1 MLSKQGGASMRV
13 LMTGG
18 GTAGHINPAL
28 AIAAKIEQENPDA
41 EILFVGAKGRMET
54 TLVPQAGY
62 AIRTVDVRGFQ
73 RRLSVKNVGRN
84 LSAAVHAV
92 TAGRESTRILREFR
106 PDIAIGTG
114 GYVCGPV
121 LRKAAQMG
129 IPVVVHESNAYPGM
143 TVKML
148 AKHATVLLADEAARR
163 YLPPETK
170 VVVTGNPIRADF
182 LRLDKQQAR
191 RELGLDDR
199 PLILSFGG
207 SLGAERINAVMA
219 EVLRRSHEK
228 GGYQHIHGAGRRG
241 YASLCA
247 QLQEQGVPLQG
258 DGIWVREYIDDMPRC
273 MAAADLVISRSGAM
287 TLSELPAAGKASILI
302 PSPNVAENHQY
313 HNAMALANRGAARCI
328 EEKDLTP
335 DVLWGA
341 MTDIVDHPDVLHD
354 MAAKARGA
362 AILDAADRIYDVIKT
377 ILAKQ

>member
-1 MLSKQGGASMRV
+1 MRV

-28 AIAAKIEQENPDA
+28 AIAAKIQQEDPSAD
-41 EILFVGAKGRMET
+41 ILFVGAKGRMET

-62 AIRTVDVRGFQ
+62 PIRTVDVRGFQ
-73 RRLSVKNVGRN
+73 RRLTVKNIGRN

-92 TAGRESTRILREFR
+92 TAGRESSRILRDFR

-114 GYVCGPV
+114 GYVCGPI

-129 IPVVVHESNAYPGM
+129 IPVAVHESNAYPGV

-148 AKHATVLLADEAARR
+148 AKYATVMLADEAARK
-163 YLPPETK
+163 YLPPDAR

-182 LRLDKQQAR
+182 LRISKEEAR
-191 RELGLDDR
+191 RELGLDGR

-207 SLGAERINAVMA
+207 SLGAERLNAVMA
-219 EVLRRSHEK
+219 EVLGRSHEK
-228 GGYQHIHGAGRRG
+228 KAYQHIHGTGRRG
-241 YASLCA
+241 YDSFCA
-247 QLQEQGVPLQG
+247 RLKEKGVPVHD

-313 HNAMALANRGAARCI
+313 HNAMVLVNRGAALCI
-328 EEKDLTP
+328 EEKDLTA
-335 DVLWGA
+335 DSLWEA
-341 MTDIVDHPDVLHD
+341 MESIVAHPDVMHE
-354 MAAKARGA
+354 MAAKAHSA
-362 AILDAADRIYDVIKT
+362 AILDAADRIYEVISGM
-377 ILAKQ
+377 LRNQ